1 MTFRYNKLRGRI
13 VEIFGTQKNFSDAIG
28 ISDATVAS
36 RLSGRLKF
44 SQDEIIAWCNALKI
58 EANEI
63 GVYFFDYEL
72 SKEESDRIK
81 EVTA

>member
-1 MTFRYNKLRGRI
+1 MTFIYNKLRGRI
-13 VEIFGTQKNFSDAIG
+13 VEIFGTQKKFSDALG

-58 EANEI
+58 ESSEI

-72 SKEESDRIK
+72 SNDELERLK
-81 EVTA
+81 A

>member
-1 MTFRYNKLRGRI
+1 MTFIYNKLRGRI
-13 VEIFGTQKNFSDAIG
+13 VEIFGTQKKFADALG

-72 SKEESDRIK
+72 SNDELERLK
-81 EVTA
+81 A